1 MKKRMDEDDEA
12 GKDIYKSIEKEASHI
27 AQRWLNI
34 THGIPTYRDFVWA
47 VSNIFGDYQLQK
59 ADPNSWRNFN
69 IEYVRILEKN
79 GINVNDSDKIS
90 HLLEYNNDF
99 SGKFVDDF
107 TIAWPKW
114 LETLD
119 PILRGMIV
127 AYMRPTRLKFSYFS
141 PQFWT
146 RWAGGNGT
154 SEAGEVG
161 VMFGNKGSGKT
172 DFALKLAEM
181 FVKDGWKFASN
192 IQVKNMEYHYTISLS
207 QLLKVLAMNAD
218 SGKRTFAVIDELAV
232 AGVKRQR
239 TMSGRN
245 LNLEDFFRITR
256 KLDASI
262 VLIWHYPKDETLE
275 VQLTQSFKVF
285 KHGGVNSPNGRGSA
299 DISFKIGDTS
309 EYYYVSD
316 IPKTGLEYQTNDL
329 APFFMDIDL
338 RELLDNIVVTERE
351 HPESNIF
358 RDIIEFID
366 ELHEKQ
372 QEQNEQ
378 PDAKQ
383 YTKKEESQGIKL
395 TCDSCGFSWNYKG
408 KKAIARCPN
417 CNHRINLKSI
427 TGGGGGGV

>member
-1 MKKRMDEDDEA
+1 
-12 GKDIYKSIEKEASHI
+12 
-27 AQRWLNI
+27 
-34 THGIPTYRDFVWA
+34 
-47 VSNIFGDYQLQK
+47 
-59 ADPNSWRNFN
+59 
-69 IEYVRILEKN
+69 
-79 GINVNDSDKIS
+79 
-90 HLLEYNNDF
+90 
-99 SGKFVDDF
+99 
-107 TIAWPKW
+107 
-114 LETLD
+114 
-119 PILRGMIV
+119 
-127 AYMRPTRLKFSYFS
+127 
-141 PQFWT
+141 
-146 RWAGGNGT
+146 
-154 SEAGEVG
+154 
-161 VMFGNKGSGKT
+161 
-172 DFALKLAEM
+172 
-181 FVKDGWKFASN
+181 
-192 IQVKNMEYHYTISLS
+192 MEYHYTISLS

-218 SGKRTFAVIDELAV
+218 SGKKTFVIIDELAV

-256 KLDASI
+256 KLDASM

-285 KHGGVNSPNGRGSA
+285 KHGGVNSPNGRGNA
-299 DISFKIGDTS
+299 DITFKIGDSS